1 MAHYFSHFPHMLYDA
16 VQDATSSPKL
26 VTNFL
31 RRVKVREGI
40 KNQASLFSTYR
51 IPSGDTPEMVS
62 FRFYDTVDYYW
73 VVLLMNNIKDRFYDW
88 PKTEHQFLTYVNDK
102 YADPNA
108 VHSYEVTQSS
118 GPTTSL
124 DDSHLIE
131 VNSDAV
137 GASSLTN
144 LEYERRLEDDKSLI
158 KILDRR
164 YLSQFVE
171 EFSKLVKG

>member
-1 MAHYFSHFPHMLYDA
+1 MAHYFKPFPTMYYDA

-40 KNQASLFSTYR
+40 KNQTALFSTYR
-51 IPSGDTPEMVS
+51 VGAGETPEMVS
-62 FRFYDTVDYYW
+62 FRFYGRVDYYW

-108 VHSYEVTQSS
+108 IHSYEVEQSS
-118 GPTTSL
+118 GPTTSI
-124 DDSHLIE
+124 DDSHLVE

-144 LEYERRLEDDKSLI
+144 LEYERRLEDNKSLV
-158 KILDRR
+158 KILDRQ

-171 EFSKLVKG
+171 EFSKLVRG

>member
-62 FRFYDTVDYYW
+62 FRFYDPVDYYW

-118 GPTTSL
+118 GTQAGDGPS
-124 DDSHLIE
+124 DYSHKIE
-131 VNSDAV
+131 VNSDYP
-137 GASSLTN
+137 GAQSVSN
-144 LEYERRLEDDKSLI
+144 REYENRIQDEKRQI
-158 KILDRR
+158 KL
-164 YLSQFVE
+164 L
-171 EFSKLVKG
+171 

>member
-1 MAHYFSHFPHMLYDA
+1 MYFNAIPKIEYDSMN
-16 VQDATSSPKL
+16 TGEPKI
-26 VTNFL
+26 VTNLL
-31 RRVKVREGI
+31 RRVAVRAKIKTNTLLFDTYDVKEGE
-40 KNQASLFSTYR
+40 
-51 IPSGDTPEMVS
+51 TPEIIADKL
-62 FRFYDTVDYYW
+62 YDDSSLHW

-108 VHSYEVTQSS
+108 IHSYEVAQSS
-118 GPTTSL
+118 GATTSI
-124 DDSHLIE
+124 DDSHLVE

-144 LEYERRLEDDKSLI
+144 LEYERRLEDNKSLV
-158 KILDRR
+158 KILDRQ

-171 EFSKLVKG
+171 EFSKLVRG

>member
-1 MAHYFSHFPHMLYDA
+1 MAHYFKPFPTMYYDA

-40 KNQASLFSTYR
+40 KNQTALFSTYR
-51 IPSGDTPEMVS
+51 VGPGETPEMVS
-62 FRFYDTVDYYW
+62 FRFYGRVDYYW

-108 VHSYEVTQSS
+108 IHSYEVAQSS
-118 GPTTSL
+118 GATTSI
-124 DDSHLIE
+124 DDSHLVE

-144 LEYERRLEDDKSLI
+144 LEYERRLEDNKSLV
-158 KILDRR
+158 KILDRQ
-164 YLSQFVE
+164 YLSKFVE
-171 EFSKLVKG
+171 EFSKLVRG